1 MSTSMELQTTPGE
14 NKVVEL
20 VLEGFSNPE
29 IALRIGV
36 REQVIKNRLRGI
48 YRKAG
53 ISDRGKRVR
62 LIEVFSANHEK
73 LPLPKMAPRARQVA
87 ELVISGSRN
96 REIGL
101 QLGVTVQV
109 VKNYVRIVFDA
120 CGVWSRTELAAR
132 FRCA

>member
-1 MSTSMELQTTPGE
+1 MELQTTPGE

-53 ISDRGKRVR
+53 ISARGKRVR

-87 ELVISGSRN
+87 ELVISGCRN